1 MDFMKQLSFVADLV
15 SIIGIIFTIWQ
26 LFKTRADTQR
36 IQQELE
42 YERSRNKR
50 TITIILEYVP
60 ELENELPRRNV
71 LPFTLRRSELTRAE
85 VLGRL
90 SMAQVNQSGRF
101 DLKYLQDKKFLDRIN
116 QIADGDGDDAL
127 VIPVN
132 REEFDRFAQFE

>member
-1 MDFMKQLSFVADLV
+1 MKQLSFVADLV